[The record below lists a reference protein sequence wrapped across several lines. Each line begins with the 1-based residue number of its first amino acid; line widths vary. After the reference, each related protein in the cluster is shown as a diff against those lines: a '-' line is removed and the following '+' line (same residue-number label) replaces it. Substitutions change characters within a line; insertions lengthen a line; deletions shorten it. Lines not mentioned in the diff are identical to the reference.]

1 MSLLP
6 ERMRRSRVR
15 ARYDKDI
22 GGPLLWTFDGPIARC
37 LTDIEDALRR
47 AIVQVG
53 DVASIAVQIEVSLPT
68 LARRLQAGDALQP
81 AWSEFLA
88 RLASRYG
95 LQAAPRVRYLRNHGP
110 LATLVIVY
118 RS

>member
-6 ERMRRSRVR
+6 ERMRTAHVR

-22 GGPLLWTFDGPIARC
+22 GGPLIWTFDGPIARC
-37 LTDIEDALRR
+37 LADIEDALRR

-53 DVASIAVQIEVSLPT
+53 DVASIAVQVEVSLPT
-68 LARRLQAGDALQP
+68 LQQRIAAGDPLQP
-81 AWSEFLA
+81 AWSEFLS
-88 RLASRYG
+88 RLSSRYG
-95 LQAAPRVRYLRNHGP
+95 LQGAPRVRYLRIDGP
-110 LATLVIVY
+110 LATLVVVY